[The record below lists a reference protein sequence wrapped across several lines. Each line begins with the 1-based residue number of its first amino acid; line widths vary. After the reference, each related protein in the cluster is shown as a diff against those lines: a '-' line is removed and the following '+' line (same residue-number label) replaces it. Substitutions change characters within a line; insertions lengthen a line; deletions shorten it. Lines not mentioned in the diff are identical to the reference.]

1 MIAFCNYSML
11 WGVYWSLIAY
21 YDRVFGICG
30 SFVVA
35 EDDDEELFTTF
46 ELTCLECMVADPST
60 KSSAAACRCW
70 ALITCSNIEKMIK
83 HL

>member
-1 MIAFCNYSML
+1 M
-11 WGVYWSLIAY
+11 
-21 YDRVFGICG
+21 FGICG

-46 ELTCLECMVADPST
+46 ELTCRECMVADPST

-70 ALITCSNIEKMIK
+70 ALITCKIIERMSHTHKLMDYFYFD
-83 HL
+83 